1 MACAKNQAITNYN
14 YQINDRDIKPQY
26 SSNLIQYDINYIES
40 KCRNIK
46 SAYPSFTP
54 QILHLSETSSL
65 QGQYKVIKINGV
77 NFLPSVYGT
86 TYVNFDKNFGYTNF
100 KQLPITFY
108 NTSQISF
115 VVPLNTVAGNYT
127 VTVVNVYNSNF
138 SPAVNQTYSGN
149 LNYSNKITYT
159 IF

>member
-1 MACAKNQAITNYN
+1 MSCAKNQAISNYN
-14 YQINDRDIKPQY
+14 PNNINLKPQY

-40 KCRNIK
+40 RCRNIK

-54 QILHLSETSSL
+54 QIFHLSETSSL
-65 QGQYKVIKINGV
+65 PGQYKVIKINGL
-77 NFLPSVYGT
+77 NFLPAVYGT
-86 TYVNFDKNFGYTNF
+86 TYVNFDNTFGYTNF

-108 NTSQISF
+108 NTCQISF
-115 VVPLNTVAGNYT
+115 VVPLNTVAGEYQ
-127 VTVVNVYNSNF
+127 VSVVNVYNSNF
-138 SPAVNQTYSGN
+138 STAVNQTYSGN